1 MALNG
6 GRRGRWVSH
15 DAGLALL
22 DAAGPFEHRHFREVL
37 VAAEGWRDLSYAACL
52 PDGTQAALALL
63 ARRGVGVSVPWGYGA
78 VRSTRP
84 LDPGEVDRFVQ
95 SARRHHGLARV
106 VVREVGLPTVT
117 PARTVATAHVL
128 TLDPEKPPRSSF
140 NGSTR
145 YKINRA
151 RRAGLRVR
159 PTADPSAFLG
169 LYAAASENWGSERYP
184 AAAIEALAVCGLA
197 RCYDV
202 ERDGEVVSSAYA
214 LVAQHH
220 WMYWLGASSDEG
232 RRWSGGYV
240 AVAAL
245 IEDAWAA
252 GAPAVNLG
260 ASEVDGR
267 ALPGVAEFKQRFG
280 GVRVPFSRASRAVPG
295 VEPLLRAGAPV
306 RRRLSALRHGRDDGR
321 GDGAAA
327 TVTVSGGE
335 LR

>member
-6 GRRGRWVSH
+6 DRRERWESH

-52 PDGTQAALALL
+52 PDGTQAAIALL

-84 LDPGEVDRFVQ
+84 LDPVEVDRFVQ
-95 SARRHHGLARV
+95 SARRHHGLVRV
-106 VVREVGLPTVT
+106 VVREVGEPTLT
-117 PARTVATAHVL
+117 PARTVATTHVL
-128 TLDPEKPPRSSF
+128 TLDPEKSPRSSF
-140 NGSTR
+140 TGSTR
-145 YKINRA
+145 NKINRA
-151 RRAGLRVR
+151 RRDGLTAH
-159 PTADPSAFLG
+159 PTADASAFLE
-169 LYAAASENWGSERYP
+169 LYAEATKGWGSGYYP
-184 AAAIEALAVCGLA
+184 SEAIHALTACGIA

-202 ERDGEVVSSAYA
+202 RYDGEVISSTLAIMGA
-214 LVAQHH
+214 DH
-220 WMYWLGASSDEG
+220 WMYWLAASSADG
-232 RRWSGGYV
+232 RRWQGGYF
-240 AVAAL
+240 ALAAL
-245 IEDAWAA
+245 IDDAWAC

-295 VEPLLRAGAPV
+295 IEPLLRAGAPV
-306 RRRLSALRHGRDDGR
+306 RRRLSARRHGRD
-321 GDGAAA
+321 GDGAAS